1 MDKVTPKKSLGQ
13 HFLTDHNI
21 ARKIVRNIDIDSCKN
36 VIELGPG
43 TGILTKYLVELDGI
57 DLILVEI
64 DTHSVQWLA
73 VHYPELENKTINK
86 DFLKLEIGTFF
97 HQPFILIGNFP
108 YNISSQIF
116 FKILEYKDLVIEVV
130 CMIQKE
136 VAERINAGPG
146 SKTYGILSV
155 FLQTFYDIEYLFTV
169 NENVFNPPPKVKSA
183 VIKLNRNNRTSLP
196 CSLELFFKVVKASF
210 NQRRKMMRNSLK
222 AISPELP
229 DTILLQKRPEQLGV
243 EDFIKLT
250 SLIEKK

>member
-21 ARKIVRNIDIDSCKN
+21 ARKIIRNIDIDSCKN

-57 DLILVEI
+57 DLMLVEI
-64 DTHSVQWLA
+64 DKQSVQWLA
-73 VHYPELENKTINK
+73 IHYPELENKTINK
-86 DFLKLEIGTFF
+86 DFLKLDVGTFF

-116 FKILEYKDLVIEVV
+116 FKVLEYKDLVIEVV

-250 SLIEKK
+250 ALIEKK